1 MIAVIYYAYGAPK
14 SIDDVQTYFSNILKG
29 KPIPAQMLGGIEEAF
44 KKSGLPDFIRSSTE
58 RIAKALQTTLN
69 NRSEEEVR
77 LYNAYKHTAPF
88 VEDVYN
94 EAVQAGAETIV
105 TLSVNPILSVSGG
118 GAVHTEVAELVKGS
132 DIRHIAIDNWHLDEG
147 IVNVYAERVR
157 RAFDWLPIEAQKS
170 AYVLFTAHSQPLVPE
185 RSEPY
190 AKQFEELSAAIAKKA
205 TIERFQSVY
214 RSGKSEGWL
223 SPNVKDAMKNL
234 HAAGAQGFVTCELL
248 SVSADVESFSEI
260 NSECR
265 ELAKELDVS
274 FATSE
279 FLGDSFD
286 TILALTA
293 LIEKRI
299 QAVVT
304 N

>member
-14 SIDDVQTYFSNILKG
+14 SIDDVQAYFSHILKG
-29 KPIPAQMLGGIEEAF
+29 KPVPAQMLSGIEEAF
-44 KKSGLPDFIRSSTE
+44 KQSGFPDFLRSSTE

-69 NRSEEEVR
+69 SRSNEEICV
-77 LYNAYKHTAPF
+77 YNAYKHTAPF

-94 EAVQAGAETIV
+94 EAMQAGAKTIV

-118 GAVHTEVAELVKGS
+118 GAVHAKVAELASGS

-147 IVNVYAERVR
+147 IISVYAERVR
-157 RAFDWLPIEAQKS
+157 RAFEWLPVEAQKS
-170 AYVLFTAHSQPLVPE
+170 AYILFTAHSQPIVPE
-185 RSEPY
+185 RSEFY
-190 AKQFEELSAAIAKKA
+190 AKQFEEFAAAIAKKA
-205 TIERFQSVY
+205 NIERFQPVY

-223 SPNVKDAMKNL
+223 APNVKDAMKSL
-234 HAAGAQGFVTCELL
+234 QAEGAQGFVTCELL

-260 NSECR
+260 NEQCQKLAT
-265 ELAKELDVS
+265 ELNVS

-286 TILALTA
+286 TIIALTA
-293 LIEKRI
+293 LVEKHI
-299 QAVVT
+299 
-304 N
+304 

>member
-14 SIDDVQTYFSNILKG
+14 SIDDVQPYFNHILNG
-29 KPIPAQMLGGIEEAF
+29 RPAPPQMLEGIEEAF
-44 KKSGLPDFIRSSTE
+44 KKSGFPDFIRSSTE
-58 RIAKALQTTLN
+58 RIANALQTTLN
-69 NRSEEEVR
+69 SKLDKEIR

-94 EAVQAGAETIV
+94 EAVQAGAGTIV

-132 DIRHIAIDNWHLDEG
+132 NIRHIAIDNWHLDEG
-147 IVNVYAERVR
+147 IINVYAERVR
-157 RAFDWLPIEAQKS
+157 RAFNWLPVEAQES
-170 AYVLFTAHSQPLVPE
+170 AYVLFTAHSQPIVPE
-185 RSEPY
+185 RSEFY
-190 AKQFEELSAAIAKKA
+190 AKQFEELAAAIAKKA
-205 TIERFQSVY
+205 NIERFQPVY

-223 SPNVKDAMKNL
+223 APNVKDAMKSL
-234 HAAGAQGFVTCELL
+234 QAEGAEGFVTCELL

-260 NSECR
+260 NEECR
-265 ELAKELDVS
+265 KLATELNVS

-286 TILALTA
+286 TVMALTA
-293 LIEKRI
+293 LIEKHI
-299 QAVVT
+299 QAI
-304 N
+304 

>member
-14 SIDDVQTYFSNILKG
+14 SIDDVQAYFSHILKG
-29 KPIPAQMLGGIEEAF
+29 KPVPAQMLSGIEEAF
-44 KKSGLPDFIRSSTE
+44 KQSGFPDFIRSSTE

-69 NRSEEEVR
+69 SRSNEEIHV
-77 LYNAYKHTAPF
+77 YNAYKHTAPF

-94 EAVQAGAETIV
+94 EAVQAGAKTIV

-118 GAVHTEVAELVKGS
+118 GAVHAEVAELASGS

-147 IVNVYAERVR
+147 IIGVYAERVR
-157 RAFDWLPIEAQKS
+157 RAFEWLPVEAQKS
-170 AYVLFTAHSQPLVPE
+170 AYILFTAHSQPIVPE
-185 RSEPY
+185 RSEFY
-190 AKQFEELSAAIAKKA
+190 AKQFEDLAAAIAKKA
-205 TIERFQSVY
+205 NIERFQPVY

-223 SPNVKDAMKNL
+223 APNVKDAMRSL
-234 HAAGAQGFVTCELL
+234 QAEGAQGFVTCELL

-260 NSECR
+260 NEQCHKLAT
-265 ELAKELDVS
+265 ELNVS

-286 TILALTA
+286 TIIALTA
-293 LIEKRI
+293 LVEKHI
-299 QAVVT
+299 
-304 N
+304 

>member
-170 AYVLFTAHSQPLVPE
+170 AYVL
-185 RSEPY
+185 
-190 AKQFEELSAAIAKKA
+190 
-205 TIERFQSVY
+205 
-214 RSGKSEGWL
+214 
-223 SPNVKDAMKNL
+223 
-234 HAAGAQGFVTCELL
+234 LL
-248 SVSADVESFSEI
+248 
-260 NSECR
+260 
-265 ELAKELDVS
+265 
-274 FATSE
+274 
-279 FLGDSFD
+279 
-286 TILALTA
+286 
-293 LIEKRI
+293 RI
-299 QAVVT
+299 V
-304 N
+304 NH

>member
-14 SIDDVQTYFSNILKG
+14 SIDDVQAYFSHILKG
-29 KPIPAQMLGGIEEAF
+29 KPVPAQMLSGIEEAF
-44 KKSGLPDFIRSSTE
+44 KQSGFPDFLRSSTE

-69 NRSEEEVR
+69 SRSNEEIRV
-77 LYNAYKHTAPF
+77 YNAYKHTAPF

-94 EAVQAGAETIV
+94 EAVQAGAKTIV

-118 GAVHTEVAELVKGS
+118 GAVHAEVAELASGS

-147 IVNVYAERVR
+147 IIGVYAERVR
-157 RAFDWLPIEAQKS
+157 RAFEWLPAEAQKS
-170 AYVLFTAHSQPLVPE
+170 AYILFTAHSQPIVPE
-185 RSEPY
+185 RSEFY
-190 AKQFEELSAAIAKKA
+190 AKQFEDLAAAIAKKA
-205 TIERFQSVY
+205 NIERFQPVY

-223 SPNVKDAMKNL
+223 APNVKDAMRSL
-234 HAAGAQGFVTCELL
+234 QAEGVQGFVTCELL

-260 NSECR
+260 NEQCQKLAV
-265 ELAKELDVS
+265 ELNVS

-286 TILALTA
+286 TIIALTA
-293 LIEKRI
+293 LVEKHI
-299 QAVVT
+299 
-304 N
+304 